1 MSRKRRGLVLEFSML
16 SPDKE
21 IRRIVRELERAG
33 FEVSKKTSR
42 HIKIRNPIDGRQVSI
57 PSTPAGNGRQR
68 QNMYMSLR
76 KVGFDVSA
84 LKGTNQKKKE
94 NNSVQS
100 S

>member
-1 MSRKRRGLVLEFSML
+1 MKNNRKDIFAFAML

-21 IRRIVRELERAG
+21 IRRVVRELERAG
-33 FEVSKKTSR
+33 FIVTKKNGR
-42 HIKIRNPIDGRQVSI
+42 HIKIVNPVDNRQVSI

-76 KVGFDVSA
+76 QVGFDVSI

-94 NNSVQS
+94 KTNG
-100 S
+100 

>member
-1 MSRKRRGLVLEFSML
+1 MKNNRREVFALAMI

-33 FEVSKKTSR
+33 FVVTKKSSKHVKVF
-42 HIKIRNPIDGRQVSI
+42 NPETGQQVSI

-76 KVGFDVSA
+76 QIGFDVSA

-94 NNSVQS
+94 KTNG
-100 S
+100 

>member
-1 MSRKRRGLVLEFSML
+1 MSDTNWRYFALAMI

-21 IRRIVRELERAG
+21 IRRIVRELEQAG
-33 FEVSKKTSR
+33 FEVSKKGNK
-42 HIKIRNPIDGRQVSI
+42 HIKVRNPQDGRQISI

-76 KVGFDVSA
+76 QVGFDVSA

-94 NNSVQS
+94 KTNG
-100 S
+100 

>member
-1 MSRKRRGLVLEFSML
+1 MNEYRKVIFALAMI

-33 FEVSKKTSR
+33 FVVSKKGNK
-42 HIKIRNPIDGRQVSI
+42 HVKVLNPVTKQQVSI

-76 KVGFDVSA
+76 QVGFDVST

-94 NNSVQS
+94 KTDG
-100 S
+100 